1 MEREVAFAL
10 PVSIAGGWVAE
21 ASPILA
27 AFQTSVEEDEGSLPR
42 LSRRE
47 SKGLTQP
54 TSVEGD
60 EDGGGER
67 GKRGWSEP
75 PTPLL
80 EMAEGAADTLLQSV
94 CGGYCFTIRHYF
106 QRDGR
111 AWFAEFTPFVL
122 FPANEDYTKAWLTFN
137 IIPFWC
143 TESPSVLLKLE
154 AGLENPIWSIGNAQ
168 SSACWI
174 NKRAI
179 SVNGW
184 TQGSKPGIGILSEMI
199 SHTLYTSTWL

>member
-1 MEREVAFAL
+1 M
-10 PVSIAGGWVAE
+10 GG
-21 ASPILA
+21 
-27 AFQTSVEEDEGSLPR
+27 EGSEAGASRPR
-42 LSRRE
+42 HDWRWQRGQQTRY
-47 SKGLTQP
+47 SKAF
-54 TSVEGD
+54 V
-60 EDGGGER
+60 
-67 GKRGWSEP
+67 
-75 PTPLL
+75 
-80 EMAEGAADTLLQSV
+80 GAI
-94 CGGYCFTIRHYF
+94 CFTIRHYF

-199 SHTLYTSTWL
+199 SHTHTHTHTLHTSTWL

>member
-10 PVSIAGGWVAE
+10 PVSIAGGWVAA

-94 CGGYCFTIRHYF
+94 CGGY
-106 QRDGR
+106 
-111 AWFAEFTPFVL
+111 L
-122 FPANEDYTKAWLTFN
+122 FHDQTLFSERWKGMICRVYTFCLVSCQW
-137 IIPFWC
+137 
-143 TESPSVLLKLE
+143 
-154 AGLENPIWSIGNAQ
+154 GL
-168 SSACWI
+168 
-174 NKRAI
+174 
-179 SVNGW
+179 
-184 TQGSKPGIGILSEMI
+184 
-199 SHTLYTSTWL
+199 Y